1 MKMVTHRQKLLM
13 ISCTAGYEYKWI
25 FPELSE
31 NKVGSGVFGITLH
44 LRVVPSYKI
53 RKYVFGV
60 SGSFPIF
67 RTSTIKKI
75 KELRGFFFDEL
86 FETGWEDTEL
96 RFLFSF
102 LDEKTMLC
110 KSTKAWHDFLL
121 YKFRS
126 MKIGSDK
133 KGLITIGD
141 KDTRITKPGYF
152 IRKYKLDELPQLFNV
167 IKGDMSLVGP
177 RPEVRKYVNLYNTDQ
192 LRVLSVPPGITDL
205 ASIKY
210 RNESVLL
217 AQSANPDETYI
228 SEILPE
234 KLRLNLEYINKQSF
248 LSDIRLILLTIN
260 TIIKER

>member
-1 MKMVTHRQKLLM
+1 MSKRILDLTISM
-13 ISCTAGYEYKWI
+13 IGI
-25 FPELSE
+25 IMLS
-31 NKVGSGVFGITLH
+31 
-44 LRVVPSYKI
+44 
-53 RKYVFGV
+53 
-60 SGSFPIF
+60 PIF
-67 RTSTIKKI
+67 ILLAIWIKI
-75 KELRGFFFDEL
+75 DSRGSVFYKQVRVGKDN
-86 FETGWEDTEL
+86 
-96 RFLFSF
+96 
-102 LDEKTMLC
+102 
-110 KSTKAWHDFLL
+110 HDFLL